1 MPQALWQ
8 HHFSVDLQT
17 SGEALLLGLDSS
29 GRIYVDEL
37 RPEELSVRHVLTA
50 DGQRLAQADEAAG
63 EALPALPPDLIAP
76 QAARAARSLQ
86 MGGAR
91 WRGLR
96 EADRIAEMVQP
107 LSIAE
112 KMALAQHLR
121 LQIPPPAILGL
132 AESHVLSETCLNSDG
147 TELLVCRRLRIAI
160 ALAQPRSDDEGEPYD
175 YDTVA
180 LYLAHPVDP
189 SQPDIP
195 ELHSLFGPLWGVTLV
210 QPLDCLQH
218 AGRLVLVE
226 GGTGAAPGRVH
237 SWMRA

>member
-96 EADRIAEMVQP
+96 EADRIAEMV
-107 LSIAE
+107 
-112 KMALAQHLR
+112 
-121 LQIPPPAILGL
+121 
-132 AESHVLSETCLNSDG
+132 
-147 TELLVCRRLRIAI
+147 
-160 ALAQPRSDDEGEPYD
+160 
-175 YDTVA
+175 
-180 LYLAHPVDP
+180 
-189 SQPDIP
+189 
-195 ELHSLFGPLWGVTLV
+195 
-210 QPLDCLQH
+210 
-218 AGRLVLVE
+218 
-226 GGTGAAPGRVH
+226 
-237 SWMRA
+237 